1 MVRKGFLVL
10 HTKLVA
16 RRPRFSV
23 SLTISILESF
33 TRIEQQ
39 GVLILGLNREFVC
52 VCMCVCVRV
61 CMCAGR
67 GRSCVC
73 ACVRA
78 CVCVCLCVCMCVC
91 LCVCVCVCV
100 LKVNWKRYGCDIFA
114 YQVS

>member
-1 MVRKGFLVL
+1 ML

-52 VCMCVCVRV
+52 VCMCVCACVYVCGEGALMRV
-61 CMCAGR
+61 
-67 GRSCVC
+67 
-73 ACVRA
+73 CVRA
-78 CVCVCLCVCMCVC
+78 CVCVCVFVCVYVCVSVCVC
-91 LCVCVCVCV
+91 LCVCSESE
-100 LKVNWKRYGCDIFA
+100 LETLWL
-114 YQVS
+114 